1 MSHRRDDYQFRL
13 FLLAIAF
20 VAVAVGAAILALK
33 QLIYWISS
41 FLA

>member
-20 VAVAVGAAILALK
+20 VAVAVGAVGK
-33 QLIYWISS
+33 WVWEMV
-41 FLA
+41 F